1 MNRSNTHLEIGGGNT
16 SRGWLAERRRAARKV
31 GLNVGPASPRAQ
43 AEEVKHMLLRQLFE
57 LKHYNFV
64 DESMSWQEALR
75 KCIDPLLADGSVEP
89 EYADCLIENVEKR
102 GPYIVL
108 LPGVAMPHAVEG
120 AVALAPRTI
129 PTPPRRSSSRSV
141 MSTRIPTCRTCS
153 TLLRSCPTPRL
164 SSASRASRSPMISS
178 RLKWTLDSAQ
188 PLGDELGSVFHGG
201 EPV

>member
-1 MNRSNTHLEIGGGNT
+1 
-16 SRGWLAERRRAARKV
+16 
-31 GLNVGPASPRAQ
+31 
-43 AEEVKHMLLRQLFE
+43 MLLRQLFE

-120 AVALAPRTI
+120 AVGTNREAISFMHVKEPIHFGAEDDPDTTATI
-129 PTPPRRSSSRSV
+129 FFTLSDVDADSHLQN
-141 MSTRIPTCRTCS
+141 MQHPTCRTCS

>member
-1 MNRSNTHLEIGGGNT
+1 
-16 SRGWLAERRRAARKV
+16 
-31 GLNVGPASPRAQ
+31 
-43 AEEVKHMLLRQLFE
+43 MLLRQLFE

-120 AVALAPRTI
+120 AVGTNREAISFMHVKEPCRRGFPPAEHAAPCCG
-129 PTPPRRSSSRSV
+129 PVQPRG
-141 MSTRIPTCRTCS
+141 CRAPQE
-153 TLLRSCPTPRL
+153 RRE
-164 SSASRASRSPMISS
+164 AR
-178 RLKWTLDSAQ
+178 
-188 PLGDELGSVFHGG
+188 
-201 EPV
+201 